1 MSAATER
8 GEIGPLSMQ
17 PCETARCFAFR
28 EKSVSSSSLARD
40 FREAD
45 GGPEPFSM
53 VLNHITSGLK
63 AWSNKRTVELS
74 LQIAKLYRL
83 RMRHVSPQG
92 TSMLALLRQSD
103 SVVHNINPK
112 VCLYFHC
119 QSQVSE
125 EKRIVSLSFLCS
137 TADCAIN

>member
-74 LQIAKLYRL
+74 LQIANCTDFGCDTFPR
-83 RMRHVSPQG
+83 RVPR
-92 TSMLALLRQSD
+92 
-103 SVVHNINPK
+103 
-112 VCLYFHC
+112 
-119 QSQVSE
+119 
-125 EKRIVSLSFLCS
+125 CS
-137 TADCAIN
+137 RSYDRVIPWSIT